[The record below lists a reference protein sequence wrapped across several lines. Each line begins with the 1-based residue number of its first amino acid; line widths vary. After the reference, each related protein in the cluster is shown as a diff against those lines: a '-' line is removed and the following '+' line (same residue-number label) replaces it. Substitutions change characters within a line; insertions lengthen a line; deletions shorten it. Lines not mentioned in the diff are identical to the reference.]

1 MIRIR
6 NHSIFACLLA
16 SLLSVVVHAQVN
28 DTHEAHAGTLQNVTL
43 ILESDHK
50 NLFIKNL
57 SLPEDRMEAFS
68 SVYDQYAAELQRVDA
83 LRTNLLLAQLTN
95 AEQVSDE
102 AAREL
107 IDDILRY
114 EREVSSIR
122 RRYLSR
128 FQRVLSPVELAR
140 FYQLESKVN
149 ATVTFELA
157 RDIMLNLT
165 PLN

>member
-1 MIRIR
+1 M
-6 NHSIFACLLA
+6 
-16 SLLSVVVHAQVN
+16 
-28 DTHEAHAGTLQNVTL
+28 
-43 ILESDHK
+43 
-50 NLFIKNL
+50 
-57 SLPEDRMEAFS
+57 
-68 SVYDQYAAELQRVDA
+68 
-83 LRTNLLLAQLTN
+83 
-95 AEQVSDE
+95 SDE

-149 ATVTFELA
+149 ATITFELA
-157 RDIMLNLT
+157 RDI
-165 PLN
+165 PLSLAP